1 MSGCK
6 IKKGSVNSPNF
17 ADNTIQ
23 SNCINQRYDYI
34 PYISVDYI
42 NCLVIGLDIDHF
54 KQNMDFTYYE
64 SKRED
69 VSKFEYFVKD
79 NIVVKHF
86 VDSKQ
91 NRITLSGS
99 LHKYFNDGLHNY
111 DLFTHENYLKALE
124 RLKNEFAVEP
134 ENLYILTLEYGV
146 NIKPPIR
153 TKKILDNLFMHRHAK
168 AESPINNKR
177 GYYKQF
183 KHDKYIIKA
192 YDKAKQFKLKY
203 ELMRFEIKETNWS
216 ENRLK
221 HGIKTLAD
229 FNKSDKTIFVNRL
242 INKWDEII
250 FYDPTIKGLGKWD
263 KYSNQNFW
271 SDPNIKKQK
280 SKHLKRLNNLIQN
293 HSDNIKGQ
301 ISNLILENIKEVQNS
316 DLSKKRTCKLT
327 GVDISQQQKKSFLLS
342 HTGLKQLRETNYQAY
357 IRLKDIFLP
366 HRWETSSTQTQI
378 KEIAHNIRSKYN
390 YLQRHRPDNQLRL
403 F

>member
-1 MSGCK
+1 MISGYK
-6 IKKGSVNSPNF
+6 IKKGRTNAPNF
-17 ADNTIQ
+17 AENTIQ

-34 PYISVDYI
+34 PIDFVK
-42 NCLVIGLDIDHF
+42 CKVIGLSLDHF
-54 KQNMDFTYYE
+54 KQNMNLIEYE
-64 SKRED
+64 SKKENK
-69 VSKFEYFVKD
+69 SKYLYYSKN
-79 NIVVKHF
+79 NIKIKYF
-86 VDSKQ
+86 VDSGL
-91 NRITLSGS
+91 ITLSGS
-99 LHKYFNDGLHNY
+99 LHKYFNDGLHNHNQ
-111 DLFTHENYLKALE
+111 FTHENYLNALE
-124 RLKNEFAVEP
+124 RLKNDFAVSP
-134 ENLYILTLEYGV
+134 ENLYIQTLEYGV

-153 TKKILDNLFMHRHAK
+153 TKEILDNLLMHRQT
-168 AESPINNKR
+168 ESETKINNIR
-177 GYYKQF
+177 GHYKQF

-192 YDKAKQFKLKY
+192 YDKSKQFKLKS
-203 ELMRFEIKETNWS
+203 ELLRFEIKETNWS

-242 INKWDEII
+242 NNKWDEII
-250 FYDPTIKGLGKWD
+250 FYDPTIKGLSKWY
-263 KYSNQNFW
+263 KYSHLKFW
-271 SDPNIKKQK
+271 SDDNIKKQK

-293 HSDNIKGQ
+293 HSNNIKGQ
-301 ISNLILENIKEVQNS
+301 ISNLILGNIKEVQNS

-327 GVDISQQQKKSFLLS
+327 GVDISQQQKESFLLS

-357 IRLKDIFLP
+357 NRLKDIFLS